1 MNLGA
6 GQVIVLAGGNGSG
19 KTTLAK
25 LITGLYSP
33 ENGELLLDGQRIT
46 DENRE
51 FYRQHFSAI
60 FYDFHLFE
68 SLLGLEKPDLDDC
81 ARERLARLQLSDV
94 VTIENG
100 VLSTTQLS
108 RGQRKR
114 LALLTASLEER
125 PIYVFDEWAADQD
138 PEFKEFFYRDLLMD
152 LKASGKLV
160 LVICHDDHYFDVAD
174 RVIKLESGKII
185 YDGVPVAS

>member
-1 MNLGA
+1 MKT
-6 GQVIVLAGGNGSG
+6 GNFIGS
-19 KTTLAK
+19 T
-25 LITGLYSP
+25 
-33 ENGELLLDGQRIT
+33 
-46 DENRE
+46 
-51 FYRQHFSAI
+51 FSAV

-68 SLLGLEKPDLDDC
+68 SLLGLEKPDLDDR

-125 PIYVFDEWAADQD
+125 PIYVF
-138 PEFKEFFYRDLLMD
+138 R
-152 LKASGKLV
+152 
-160 LVICHDDHYFDVAD
+160 
-174 RVIKLESGKII
+174 
-185 YDGVPVAS
+185 

>member
-1 MNLGA
+1 MELNQEIATDSGLRCEGLTLRAITYTYQGKKEKETFTLGPIDMNLGA

-81 ARERLARLQLSDV
+81 ARERLARLQ
-94 VTIENG
+94 T
-100 VLSTTQLS
+100 
-108 RGQRKR
+108 
-114 LALLTASLEER
+114 
-125 PIYVFDEWAADQD
+125 
-138 PEFKEFFYRDLLMD
+138 
-152 LKASGKLV
+152 
-160 LVICHDDHYFDVAD
+160 
-174 RVIKLESGKII
+174 
-185 YDGVPVAS
+185 